1 MKIRY
6 PALFLLLLL
15 CSNILS
21 LAQRPN
27 TSPGPGLG
35 GSGSSPDSPLRG
47 TGTISGTVHDMGAVP
62 LRDVRVELTDI
73 NGQAVNATY
82 TSHNGNFE
90 FSGVNPGP
98 YMVVATAGLAQARER
113 IDANPGISVVR
124 INLASNDRPEDG
136 VTGST
141 ISVAQYKIPGKA
153 RDEYRKAR
161 KAMDNDKLDEAAQHL
176 EKALAICP
184 NYAEA
189 LTMRGILDLNQNNP
203 EAAIANLDKALK
215 ADANYPT
222 AYLVMGSALN
232 MQSKFDDAIRSLQ
245 RGESL
250 APNSWQAHFE
260 MAKAYIGKN
269 DYPAALRHLERAHN
283 MAPSEYA
290 LIYLLQ
296 AHALLAMKQYPE
308 AMTALQSYL
317 QKEPAGPNRAEAQKM
332 LQQAQA
338 FVAKKG
344 N

>member
-6 PALFLLLLL
+6 LAVFSLALFL
-15 CSNILS
+15 CNISS

-27 TSPGPGLG
+27 SSSGPGPFDGPTSLDLPMRGL
-35 GSGSSPDSPLRG
+35 
-47 TGTISGTVHDMGAVP
+47 GTISGTVHDMGAAP
-62 LRDVRVELTDI
+62 LTDVRVELTDV
-73 NGQAVNATY
+73 NGQVVNATY
-82 TSHNGNFE
+82 TNSAGNFE
-90 FSGVNPGP
+90 FSGVHAG
-98 YMVVATAGLAQARER
+98 YYTVVATAGLAQARER
-113 IDANPGISVVR
+113 VEANPGISIVKL
-124 INLASNDRPEDG
+124 NLASNDRPQDG
-136 VTGST
+136 MEGHT
-141 ISVAQYKIPGKA
+141 ISVAQYKVPEKA
-153 RDEYRKAR
+153 RAEYHKAR
-161 KAMDNDKLDEAAQHL
+161 TAMEKDKLDEAVKHL
-176 EKALAICP
+176 EKALALCP

-189 LTMRGILDLNQNNP
+189 LTMRGILALNHKNA
-203 EAAIANLDKALK
+203 EGAIADLDQAIK
-215 ADANYPT
+215 ADSNYAM
-222 AYLVMGSALN
+222 AYMVMGSALN
-232 MQSKFDDAIRSLQ
+232 MLSRFDEAIRALQ

-260 MAKAYIGKN
+260 MAKACIGKT
-269 DYPAALRHLERAHN
+269 DYQAALSHLARARN
-283 MAPSEYA
+283 LSPSEYP